1 MPEPPDLRICSPKSV
16 TYHWPVIHFQPLTVH
31 RPVYSN
37 CIDELKVVCRCAS
50 GISFILKDVFCFL
63 SLLLQRFS
71 EGGIQIHKNLYS
83 QDFHELHSDSAALPF
98 FPHFQLVF
106 IASFLLSP
114 SCPPPWL
121 VGLCP
126 TFSSQAAGV
135 PSHVAPQLKT
145 ALHFPLFSLVASLR
159 GSSGG
164 LPRAWQAPSFFA
176 CQYLYLFFSLCIFK
190 DFIFSEVTSFLPYPS
205 QNQSGADETKI
216 HSQPTCQSLSSKCFP
231 CSV

>member
-1 MPEPPDLRICSPKSV
+1 MPESPALRICGPKSV
-16 TYHWPVIHFQPLTVH
+16 TYHWPVIHFQHFLCTDPFIVTVLM
-31 RPVYSN
+31 SLQM
-37 CIDELKVVCRCAS
+37 CFWD
-50 GISFILKDVFCFL
+50 FIHPQRHFL
-63 SLLLQRFS
+63 FLFLLQRFS

-114 SCPPPWL
+114 GCPPPWL

-126 TFSSQAAGV
+126 TFNSQAAGV
-135 PSHVAPQLKT
+135 PSHVTPQPSSPSLRA

-164 LPRAWQAPSFFA
+164 LP
-176 CQYLYLFFSLCIFK
+176 
-190 DFIFSEVTSFLPYPS
+190 
-205 QNQSGADETKI
+205 
-216 HSQPTCQSLSSKCFP
+216 
-231 CSV
+231 